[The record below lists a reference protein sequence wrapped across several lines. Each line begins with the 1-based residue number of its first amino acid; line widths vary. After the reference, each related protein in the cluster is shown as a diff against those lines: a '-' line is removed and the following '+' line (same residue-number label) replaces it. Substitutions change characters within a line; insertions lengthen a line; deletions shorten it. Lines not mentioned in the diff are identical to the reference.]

1 MAVSSMTE
9 ACLLVVLVG
18 FCIAAQTSVVAGG
31 RIADGMELDWGHG
44 NFSADGQLISLYLDQ
59 QSGGS
64 GLRSKDTYLF
74 ARTDLQIKLMPNYSA
89 GTVTTCFV
97 SSNRSVN
104 VQYIFLVHAG

>member
-31 RIADGMELDWGHG
+31 RIADEMELDWGHG
-44 NFSADGQLISLYLDQ
+44 NMTQDGQVISLYLDQ

-74 ARTDLQIKLMPNYSA
+74 ARTDLQIKLVPNNSA
-89 GTVTTCFV
+89 DTVTTCFV
-97 SSNRSVN
+97 SRAS
-104 VQYIFLVHAG
+104 